1 LPNFPEYA
9 AAKLLFPRKPFVRFQ
24 YENKVMANETE
35 NNTKSISRSE
45 KTNAKNQENVHIAN
59 TIVASVGDIYQPTN
73 SLIAKAALLEF
84 ETNFTALT
92 NAVLTAQIA
101 EQAAVD
107 AQLTAFKPVSKKV
120 TLIMKAVRSQN
131 LDELFVEGL
140 QSDVYRLNA
149 IRINKSTPDTAPD
162 TAPKTASV
170 SRRSYAGV
178 LESLG
183 IISEKLK
190 NPAYNP
196 NEPEFKSTAITAWVA
211 GLQTTHNNAL
221 DKKVATRSAR
231 NTRNA
236 YVYNDTDG
244 LLPRMTALKNYLGY
258 ILDKD
263 DPRLK
268 QLKSLKFVDNTK

>member
-1 LPNFPEYA
+1 
-9 AAKLLFPRKPFVRFQ
+9 
-24 YENKVMANETE
+24 MANETE

-84 ETNFTALT
+84 ETIFTALT

-190 NPAYNP
+190 LNSAYNP
-196 NEPEFKSTAITAWVA
+196 NEPEFKSPAIVAWVA

-221 DKKVATRSAR
+221 DKKVATRAER

-236 YVYNDTDG
+236 YAYNDTDG

-268 QLKSLKFVDNTK
+268 QLKSLKFVDNTR

>member
-1 LPNFPEYA
+1 
-9 AAKLLFPRKPFVRFQ
+9 
-24 YENKVMANETE
+24 MTIE

-73 SLIAKAALLEF
+73 PLIAKAELLEF
-84 ETNFTALT
+84 ETNFTAMT
-92 NAVLTAQIA
+92 QAVLTAFIA

-107 AQLTAFKPVSKKV
+107 AQLTAFKPVSKRV

-149 IRINKSTPDTAPD
+149 VRINKSTPDTSPD
-162 TAPKTASV
+162 PANGEPVPKTASV
-170 SRRSYAGV
+170 SRRSYAGI

-196 NEPEFKSTAITAWVA
+196 NEPEFKSTAIVTWVA

-221 DKKVATRSAR
+221 DKKVATRAER

-236 YVYNDTDG
+236 YAYNDTDG

-268 QLKSLKFVDNTK
+268 QLKSLKFVDNTR